1 MRVAVIGGTGLV
13 GRHTV
18 DALRANGH
26 EPVAVSRRSGV
37 DVTTGKGLDAALDGV
52 EGVVDVTNTT
62 ATERSA
68 AEGFFAAATENLLAA
83 EQRAGVGHHVLLS
96 IVGIEHVEGN
106 AHYAGKRIQQAMVSD
121 GAIPWTILAATQ
133 FFDFGAMVAGWT
145 RDGDRSIVPP
155 LLMRPVAV
163 TDVAEA
169 LAEVAVGKPLGR
181 LIEIAGPDTHDLVD
195 MARRTLTAQGDPVR
209 LVASWRGSPLG
220 VEMAGEVLLPGD
232 DARIASTTFEVW
244 LESQRQSRQG

>member
-18 DALRANGH
+18 DALRAAGH
-26 EPVAVSRRSGV
+26 DPVAVSRRSGV
-37 DVTTGKGLDAALDGV
+37 DVTTGKGLDEALDGV
-52 EGVVDVTNTT
+52 EAVVDVANTGLT
-62 ATERSA
+62 DRSA
-68 AEGFFAAATENLLAA
+68 AERFFAAETENVLAA

-96 IVGIEHVEGN
+96 IVGIDDVEGN

-121 GAIPWTILAATQ
+121 GAIPWTIVASTQ
-133 FFDFGAMVAGWT
+133 FYDFPAMVAGWT

-155 LLMRPVAV
+155 LLMRPIAV
-163 TDVAEA
+163 VDVAA
-169 LAEVAVGKPLGR
+169 VLAEVAVGKPLGR

-195 MARRTLTAQGDPVR
+195 MARRTLAAQGDPVR
-209 LVASWRGSPLG
+209 LVASWRDSPLG

-232 DARIASTTFEVW
+232 DARIGSTTFEEW
-244 LESQRQSRQG
+244 LEGRTG